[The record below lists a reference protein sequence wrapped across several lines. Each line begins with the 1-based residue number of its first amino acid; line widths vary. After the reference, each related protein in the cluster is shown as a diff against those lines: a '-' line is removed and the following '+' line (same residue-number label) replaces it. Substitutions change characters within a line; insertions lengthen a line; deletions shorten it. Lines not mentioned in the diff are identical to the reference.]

1 MVIYLDIL
9 LGLNTA
15 VNYLLL
21 RGAAVIGGCPAHRWR
36 LLGAACVGGIY
47 AAISL
52 LPGFIRMSGM
62 AGQFLCAA
70 LMCVLAFG
78 FRKNTIKQG
87 LFFLALSFA
96 FGGAVLLVVQKTE
109 PDVMLLGGRAYYAV
123 STPALL
129 LLAGLLYGLAAVVLS
144 GCGTHSG
151 GDIRCLTLSLGQQE
165 TSVRALQDTGNTL
178 RDPMTGQA
186 VLVAEWAVLNRLL
199 PGEPL
204 TQNRFQDP
212 AELLKTLS
220 ARYPALRFRL
230 IPYRAV
236 GVESGLLLT
245 LRCKVGEPKK
255 TCRETL
261 VAFSP
266 TAVSCDGRFDALTGG
281 IVT

>member
-1 MVIYLDIL
+1 MVIYLDLL

-15 VNYLLL
+15 INYLLL
-21 RGAAVIGGCPAHRWR
+21 RGAAAIGGCPACRWR
-36 LLGAACVGGIY
+36 LLAAACVGGIY

-52 LPGFIRMSGM
+52 LPSLSGLGGM
-62 AGQFLCAA
+62 FGQFLCAA

-78 FRKNTIKQG
+78 LRKNTIKQG

-109 PDVMLLGGRAYYAV
+109 PDVMLLGSRAYYAV

-151 GDIRCLTLSLGQQE
+151 GDIRSLTLSLNGRE
-165 TSVRALQDTGNTL
+165 ISVRALQDTGNTL

-186 VLVAEWAVLNRLL
+186 VLVAEWTVLGRLL
-199 PGEPL
+199 PEERL
-204 TQNRFQDP
+204 TRDRFQDP
-212 AELLKTLS
+212 AELMKGLS
-220 ARYPALRFRL
+220 FRYPTLRFRL
-230 IPYRAV
+230 ISYRAV
-236 GVESGLLLT
+236 GVDTGLLLA
-245 LRCKVGEPKK
+245 LRCRVREPKNI
-255 TCRETL
+255 TRDTL

-281 IVT
+281 MIT